1 MSEISSTNWLLATI
15 AAGLIIVSLAL
26 IYFGSTRESKRR

>member
-1 MSEISSTNWLLATI
+1 MNEISSTNWLLATI
-15 AAGLIIVSLAL
+15 AAGLAVVALAL